1 MHHLHLAIALALLCL
16 TPVTVHAAPAIRPP
30 KDVSAL
36 LAPIIQ
42 KHDVPGMAAAVV
54 RNGETVALGVAG
66 VRTRGKPDKIAAA
79 DRFHIGSD
87 TKAMTA
93 MLCGILV
100 DEGKLK
106 WGQTLGETFP
116 ELKKSMHPQYQAVTL
131 EQLLTHRGG
140 APGDLTKDELWGKL
154 WQHKGTPTSA
164 RRLLLQGVTSKPPEA
179 TPGEKYIYSNAGYSI
194 AGHMAEKVTGKS
206 WEDLTR
212 EKIFRPL
219 GMTTAGFGAPGTR
232 AKNDQPRGHKADGS
246 PVEPGPAADNPVA
259 IGPAGIVH
267 CSIGDWA
274 KFAAANLPSAKTK
287 LVKPET
293 LEKLHT
299 PAPGDAEIRH
309 GLDHRRRP
317 TLGRRPRPH
326 PRRQQHDV
334 DRRRLARPRERLRR
348 PRRLQP
354 GQRQGLQRRRPR
366 PHRRPFQ
373 GRAAIGE
380 RKRANVRILAAAI
393 VPGQLIRIELSACE
407 VAS

>member
-1 MHHLHLAIALALLCL
+1 MKPILAIALALLCL
-16 TPVTVHAAPAIRPP
+16 TPITVHAATAPP
-30 KDVSAL
+30 KDVSPL
-36 LAPIIQ
+36 LTPIIQ
-42 KHDVPGMAAAVV
+42 KHDVPGIAAAVV

-66 VRTRGKPDKIAAA
+66 VRTRGKPDKIATA

-140 APGDLTKDELWGKL
+140 APGELEKDQLWGKL

-179 TPGEKYIYSNAGYSI
+179 TPGTKFIYSNAGFSI

-206 WEDLTR
+206 WEDLMR
-212 EKIFRPL
+212 EKIFRTL

-246 PVEPGPAADNPVA
+246 PVEPGPEADNPVA

-299 PAPGDAEIRH
+299 PAPGDPPYAMGWIIADNQPWAAGPALTHAGSNTMWFAVAWLAPKKDFAVLVACNQANDEACNDAVLALIA
-309 GLDHRRRP
+309 DH
-317 TLGRRPRPH
+317 
-326 PRRQQHDV
+326 
-334 DRRRLARPRERLRR
+334 
-348 PRRLQP
+348 
-354 GQRQGLQRRRPR
+354 
-366 PHRRPFQ
+366 FK
-373 GRAAIGE
+373 GE
-380 RKRANVRILAAAI
+380 RR
-393 VPGQLIRIELSACE
+393 
-407 VAS
+407 

>member
-1 MHHLHLAIALALLCL
+1 MKPILAITLALLWL
-16 TPVTVHAAPAIRPP
+16 TLITVHAAPATRPS
-30 KDVSAL
+30 KDVSPL
-36 LAPIIQ
+36 LDPIIQ
-42 KHDVPGMAAAVV
+42 KHDVPGIAAAVV
-54 RNGETVALGVAG
+54 RNGEIVAVGVAG
-66 VRTRGKPDKIAAA
+66 VRTRGKPDKIATA
-79 DRFHIGSD
+79 DSFHIGSD

-100 DEGKLK
+100 DEGKLG

-154 WQHKGTPTSA
+154 WQHKGAPTSA

-179 TPGEKYIYSNAGYSI
+179 TPGEKYIYSNAGYAI

-206 WEDLTR
+206 WEDLMR

-219 GMTTAGFGAPGTR
+219 GMTTAGFGPPGAR

-246 PVEPGPAADNPVA
+246 PVEPGPDADNPVG

-274 KFAAANLPSAKTK
+274 KFVAANLPSAKTK

-299 PAPGDAEIRH
+299 PAPGDPKYAMGWMIADNQPWAAGPALTH
-309 GLDHRRRP
+309 AGSNTMWMAVAWLAPKKDFAVLVACNQADDKACNDAVLALIADHFKSERP
-317 TLGRRPRPH
+317 
-326 PRRQQHDV
+326 
-334 DRRRLARPRERLRR
+334 
-348 PRRLQP
+348 
-354 GQRQGLQRRRPR
+354 
-366 PHRRPFQ
+366 
-373 GRAAIGE
+373 
-380 RKRANVRILAAAI
+380 
-393 VPGQLIRIELSACE
+393 
-407 VAS
+407 

>member
-1 MHHLHLAIALALLCL
+1 MKTFPAIAFAMLCL
-16 TPVTVHAAPAIRPP
+16 TPFTVRAVTGPA

-54 RNGETVALGVAG
+54 RNGEIVALGVAG
-66 VRTRGKPDKIAAA
+66 IRTRGKPDKIATA

-106 WGQTLGETFP
+106 WDQTLGQTFP
-116 ELKKSMHPQYQAVTL
+116 ELKKSMNPQYQAVTL
-131 EQLLTHRGG
+131 EQLLTQRGG
-140 APGDLTKDELWGKL
+140 APGELEKDDLWGKL
-154 WQHKGTPTSA
+154 WQYKGTPTGA
-164 RRLLLQGVTSKPPEA
+164 RRLLLLGVTSQPPEA
-179 TPGEKYIYSNAGYSI
+179 PPGTKFIYSNAGFSI

-206 WEDLTR
+206 WEDLMR

-219 GMTTAGFGAPGTR
+219 GMTTAGFGAPGMR

-246 PVEPGPAADNPVA
+246 PVEPGPEADNPVA

-274 KFAAANLPSAKTK
+274 KFVAANLPSAKTK

-293 LEKLHT
+293 LEKLHA
-299 PAPGDAEIRH
+299 PALGEPKYAMGWIIADNQPWAGGPALTHAGSNTMWFAVAWLAPKKDFAVVVACNQANAEACNDAVLALIA
-309 GLDHRRRP
+309 DH
-317 TLGRRPRPH
+317 
-326 PRRQQHDV
+326 
-334 DRRRLARPRERLRR
+334 
-348 PRRLQP
+348 
-354 GQRQGLQRRRPR
+354 
-366 PHRRPFQ
+366 FQ
-373 GRAAIGE
+373 GEQR
-380 RKRANVRILAAAI
+380 
-393 VPGQLIRIELSACE
+393 
-407 VAS
+407 